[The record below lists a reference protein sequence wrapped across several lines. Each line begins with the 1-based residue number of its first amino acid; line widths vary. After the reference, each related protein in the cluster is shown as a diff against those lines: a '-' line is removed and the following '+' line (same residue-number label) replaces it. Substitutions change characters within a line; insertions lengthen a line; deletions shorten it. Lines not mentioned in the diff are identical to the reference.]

1 MQRWLLLVSLF
12 VAGAAVMALELLGL
26 RFLAPR
32 FGTSTYVWGSLLGTV
47 MAALALGYLL
57 GGWIADRRPQ
67 PIVVH
72 GALATA
78 AVYLMLVL
86 FVAPPL
92 LDLFEQLGPALG
104 PLGATIVLFGPPL
117 LVLGAVSPFLV
128 KLLSREDGVGT
139 TAGRVFALS
148 TAGALA
154 GTFVT
159 AFSLIP
165 WIGSRG
171 TLRLWIVALLLPSVA
186 GLVARTRVFLCL
198 LPVGMVLLIPDR
210 VTDAVVLYRGESA
223 YNTVLVEERAGTRR
237 LLLNDERFG
246 VHSVGRRDQVLTGLY
261 YDAFYVAP
269 ILAGGKDVLILG
281 MAGGT
286 TAKGYRRLFP
296 GARLTAVE
304 IDPLVVEV
312 ARKYFGL
319 DAGPD
324 LEVHIGDA
332 RPFLAGAT
340 SRFDVIEADLFAGGV
355 YAPFYVVTQEFFE
368 LARRRLRPNGVIV
381 VNVLALGGDDS
392 IARRMTA
399 TMATVFPSVFE
410 LPLRNQR
417 LLFGLSQPVG
427 VEALRARLDCHAIA
441 DLREVCQ
448 SVRVRL
454 RAGTPGPGDSVLT
467 DDRAPIEQL
476 TDQMMKRQW
485 SGEGSG
491 E

>member
-1 MQRWLLLVSLF
+1 
-12 VAGAAVMALELLGL
+12 MALELLGL

-57 GGWIADRRPQ
+57 GGWVSDRRPQ
-67 PIVVH
+67 PILVH
-72 GALATA
+72 GALVTA
-78 AVYLMLVL
+78 SVYLMLIL

-92 LDLFEQLGPALG
+92 LDVFERLGPALG
-104 PLGATIVLFGPPL
+104 PFASTTVLFGPSL

-128 KLLSREDGVGT
+128 KLLSQEDWVGT
-139 TAGRVFALS
+139 TAGRVLALS

-154 GTFVT
+154 GTFIT
-159 AFSLIP
+159 AFWLIP
-165 WIGSRG
+165 SIGSRG
-171 TLRLWIVALLLPSVA
+171 TLRLWIGALLLPSVA
-186 GLVARTRVFLCL
+186 GLVARTRAFLCL
-198 LPVGMVLLIPDR
+198 LPMGLVLLLPDSA
-210 VTDAVVLYRGESA
+210 TDAVVLYRGESA
-223 YNTVLVEERAGTRR
+223 YNTVIVEERAGTRL

-246 VHSVGRRDQVLTGLY
+246 IHSVSRRDQVLTGLY

-269 ILAGGKDVLILG
+269 IFAGGKDVLILG

-286 TAKGYRRLFP
+286 MAKGYRRLFP

-319 DAGPD
+319 EGGPD
-324 LEVHIGDA
+324 LEIHVGDA
-332 RPFLAGAT
+332 RPFLAEGT

-368 LARRRLRPNGVIV
+368 LARRRLRQNGVVV
-381 VNVLALGGDDS
+381 VNVLALGGDGS

-417 LLFGLSQPVG
+417 LLFGFPQPVG
-427 VEALRARLDCHAIA
+427 IEALRARLDRNEVA

-448 SVRVRL
+448 TVRARL
-454 RAGTPGPGDSVLT
+454 RDGGPGPGDSVLT

-476 TDQMMKRQW
+476 TDQMMKRARL
-485 SGEGSG
+485 GEGSG